1 MRLCYNEAM
10 AIDRL
15 QTMIAQFAQ
24 DREWQGFH
32 TPKNLVMALTGE
44 VGELAELFQWLTA
57 EESATIT
64 NNPTG
69 RARVEEEVA
78 DVFIYLLRLA
88 DVLEIDLVAAAED
101 KIRTNAER
109 YPADK
114 ARGRAV
120 KYSALHD
127 PVPATLPELPR
138 PEVSQRET

>member
-1 MRLCYNEAM
+1 M

-24 DREWQGFH
+24 DRAWQGFH

-64 NNPTG
+64 DSPVG
-69 RARVEEEVA
+69 RGRVEEEIA

-88 DVLEIDLVAAAED
+88 DVLQVDLVAATEH
-101 KIRTNAER
+101 KIRVNAER

-120 KYSALHD
+120 KYSALD
-127 PVPATLPELPR
+127 EPA
-138 PEVSQRET
+138 